1 MYYELLKAKFDKDMA
16 YLMAKY
22 SQDLSQLPV
31 WGFQW
36 LILIVNLKGLGM
48 CA

>member
-22 SQDLSQLPV
+22 SQDFLSQLQV

-36 LILIVNLKGLGM
+36 LILIKI
-48 CA
+48 